1 MDITTLTA
9 LAKLGAAMA
18 LGFAAIGSALGT
30 GTAGMAGI
38 GAWKN
43 AIYRGKQHP
52 LFYWCLSGP
61 HSHRLFMVFF

>member
-1 MDITTLTA
+1 MDVTTLTA

-38 GAWKN
+38 GAWKKCYLRK
-43 AIYRGKQHP
+43 AAPFI
-52 LFYWCLSGP
+52 LLVFIGP
-61 HSHRLFMVFF
+61 HYLRLFMVYF